1 MGGRRWRQVLGRH
14 ALLLHHL
21 HLFGVA
27 DVVDELLVLAAPVH
41 LLLFLQHGQV
51 RTQDLFNPFTAP
63 ECKVSALRSAR
74 TCLHADSIFSGP
86 VTSMILIVRVWVKIL
101 SRTTAKEKREKAKGF

>member
-51 RTQDLFNPFTAP
+51 RTQTSLPPFTAP
-63 ECKVSALRSAR
+63 ACKVSGLRSAR
-74 TCLHADSIFSGP
+74 TCLPAGSIFSGP
-86 VTSMILIVRVWVKIL
+86 IKNTILNSARFW
-101 SRTTAKEKREKAKGF
+101 